1 MSDPSPTTKSSAR
14 SQRVLAAVGA
24 VIILALAAIGI
35 YTWRSL
41 GDIEMDT
48 SGYVALVLGV
58 LGTVGLGGGLM
69 ALLFASNRYG
79 YDDEAGGVRRRDKR
93 G

>member
-1 MSDPSPTTKSSAR
+1 MSDPGAKPRHPT
-14 SQRVLAAVGA
+14 SQLALAAVGA
-24 VIILALAAIGI
+24 VIVLALAAIGV

-41 GDIEMDT
+41 GDVEMDA

-69 ALLFASNRYG
+69 ALVFYSNRYG
-79 YDDEAGGVRRRDKR
+79 YDDEVGGRGKPRDKR
-93 G
+93 

>member
-1 MSDPSPTTKSSAR
+1 MSDPGVKPRPPT
-14 SQRVLAAVGA
+14 SQLTLAAVGA
-24 VIILALAAIGI
+24 VIVVALVAVGV

-41 GDIEMDT
+41 GDVEMDA

-69 ALLFASNRYG
+69 ALVFFSNRYG
-79 YDDEAGGVRRRDKR
+79 YDDEVGGRGKPRDKP
-93 G
+93 